1 MPLCTDLKK
10 RIIRFCSGGPGSG
23 RYAHCQRLASSHPG
37 FAHVSMGDET
47 RSEIMKGQKAEGK
60 WRTVATLVQ
69 EGNMAPEDVT
79 INILVNKLKEHAD
92 AKVILLDGYP
102 RTREQVEDLNK
113 YVSHHCASFPEK
125 HRPVDFQI
133 QK

>member
-1 MPLCTDLKK
+1 
-10 RIIRFCSGGPGSG
+10 
-23 RYAHCQRLASSHPG
+23 
-37 FAHVSMGDET
+37 MGDEI

-113 YVSHHCASFPEK
+113 YVSHLCASLPENNRSFSDK
-125 HRPVDFQI
+125 KIMMSLMF
-133 QK
+133 